1 MENKKE
7 LLTEILKRVQ
17 KNYVRVVEL
26 ERLTKEM
33 GTALSRNDQESAQ
46 LLVKMRQ
53 EEMDQISENKQ
64 EIRMLLMTLD
74 TAERDRLKGWL
85 EGRSGEEPDSFETKK
100 IAELSSQ
107 LTQVLNRTISIDQVI
122 NKKLAGKDSYYQS

>member
-17 KNYVRVVEL
+17 RNYVRVVEI

-53 EEMDQISENKQ
+53 DEMDRISETKQ
-64 EIRMLLMTLD
+64 EVRMLLETID
-74 TAERDRLKGWL
+74 AAERDRLKGWL
-85 EGRSGEEPDSFETKK
+85 EGKSGEEPDCFETKK

-107 LTQVLNRTISIDQVI
+107 LTQVLNRTIGIDKVI
-122 NKKLAGKDSYYQS
+122 NKKLAGKDSYYQ